1 MMAVEGWLS
10 SEARPPGPSSFAAA
24 EAVRSASSILACQ
37 RTQLVLLLLL
47 FAHLLHSEG
56 RWSWS
61 NALMSTLFVF
71 LLTSSFE
78 IGFTMKHL

>member
-1 MMAVEGWLS
+1 
-10 SEARPPGPSSFAAA
+10 
-24 EAVRSASSILACQ
+24 
-37 RTQLVLLLLL
+37 VLLLFL

-61 NALMSTLFVF
+61 DALMSTLFVF
-71 LLTSSFE
+71 LLTFSFE